1 MVYTKKSPALF
12 IIGLIMLAIWYL
24 ADSGMIAPYLDHLA
38 AGKKYKY
45 GSELTSLPLYFGI
58 ISVVI
63 GAWQWFGSHKEGHWD
78 YYSSTIAG
86 GMFIL
91 LIAMLVRWF
100 IAPEVAVMSMAMGKV
115 GDTGKYIHKLL
126 GLNYVVLGILTG
138 IIIVNV
144 FKVPDWAKNGVRLSR
159 LGLKTGVILLGTLYS
174 AAELKNLGGLSIV
187 MIGFFVLGSV
197 GMVLWM
203 GARRNIPNS
212 MGGVLSA
219 GMGVCGVSATV
230 ASAPVVQAKSVEIA
244 YTIGTILLWGV
255 GCMFVFPIIGNLLGM
270 THVQFGAWAGT
281 GILNSA
287 QVAGAALAYQP
298 DGIETLKVAEI
309 FNITRVLVL
318 PIIVL
323 WLAVWYVKREES
335 ATHQV
340 NVGTVIFEK
349 FPLFVLGFILLFA
362 LSTTGMFAPAN
373 HYKGKYFGNT
383 VESGFKESKLLKAD
397 QAALL
402 QAESVKIERADRKAA
417 VQRLIDNGKIMSI
430 EDDTAIRGLI
440 NAKVISKDGNK
451 VLKGAHKAVRHTA
464 KKIKAFRNW
473 IVWLFAFGLVGL
485 GMQITVGA
493 MKQAG
498 GQPAVIGGVVGFT
511 KAALSLLVV
520 MLLIS
525 ETI

>member
-1 MVYTKKSPALF
+1 MVYTKKSSALL
-12 IIGLIMLAIWYL
+12 IIGIVMLAIWYT
-24 ADSGMIAPYLDHLA
+24 AYSGILAPYIEHLA

-45 GSELTSLPLYFGI
+45 LSELTTIPLYFGI
-58 ISVVI
+58 VAALI
-63 GAWQWFGSHKEGHWD
+63 GAWQFFGSHKEGQWD
-78 YYSSTIAG
+78 YYSSSIAG
-86 GMFIL
+86 AMFIL

-100 IAPEVAVMSMAMGKV
+100 IAPEVAYVSIQFGKI

-126 GLNYVVLGILTG
+126 GLNYIVMGIVTG

-144 FKVPDWAKNGVRLSR
+144 FKIPGWAQNGVRLSR

-174 AAELKNLGGLSIV
+174 AAELKNLGGLSII

-197 GMVLWM
+197 GLVLFL
-203 GARRNIPNS
+203 GARAKIPNS

-255 GCMFVFPIIGNLLGM
+255 GCMFLFPIVGNMLGM
-270 THVQFGAWAGT
+270 SYVQFGAWAGT

-323 WLAVWYVKREES
+323 WLAVWYVKREQS
-335 ATHQV
+335 AEKV
-340 NVGTVIFEK
+340 SVGKVLFAK

-362 LSTTGMFAPAN
+362 LSTTGIFAPPN

-383 VESGFKESKLLKAD
+383 VEQGFKESKLLKD
-397 QAALL
+397 EQKALL
-402 QAESVKIERADRKAA
+402 QAGSSKLEKQDRIAA
-417 VQRLIDNGKIMSI
+417 LNRLIENGKVMSI
-430 EDDTAIRGLI
+430 EDDTALRGLI
-440 NAKVISKDGNK
+440 NAKVLDKESNK
-451 VLKGAHKAVRHTA
+451 VLKGAHKAVRHTS
-464 KKIKAFRNW
+464 KKVKAFRQW
-473 IVWLFAFGLVGL
+473 ITWLFAFGLVGL
-485 GMQITVGA
+485 GMQITVSS

-498 GQPAVIGGVVGFT
+498 GQPAIIGGIVGT
-511 KAALSLLVV
+511 LKAVLSLVVV
-520 MLLIS
+520 MMFVS

>member
-12 IIGLIMLAIWYL
+12 IIGVIMLAIWYT
-24 ADSGMIAPYLDHLA
+24 ADSGMLAPYIEHLA

-45 GSELTSLPLYFGI
+45 LSELTTIPMYFGI
-58 ISVVI
+58 IAAAI
-63 GAWQWFGSHKEGHWD
+63 GLWQWFGSHKEGHWD
-78 YYSSTIAG
+78 YYSSSIAG

-100 IAPEVAVMSMAMGKV
+100 VAPEIAVISMSMGKV
-115 GDTGKYIHKLL
+115 GETGKYIHKLL
-126 GLNYVVLGILTG
+126 GLNYVVLGIVAG

-144 FKVPDWAKNGVRLSR
+144 FKIPDWAQNGVRLSR

-174 AAELKNLGGLSIV
+174 AAELKNLGGLSII

-203 GARRNIPNS
+203 GSRLNIPNS
-212 MGGVLSA
+212 MAGVLSA
-219 GMGVCGVSATV
+219 GLGVCGVSATV

-255 GCMFVFPIIGNLLGM
+255 GCMFVFPIVGNMLGM
-270 THVQFGAWAGT
+270 SYVQFGAWAGT

-309 FNITRVLVL
+309 FNITRVLIL

-323 WLAVWYVKREES
+323 WLAVWYVKREEN
-335 ATHQV
+335 AAQV
-340 NVGTVIFEK
+340 NVGQVIFAK
-349 FPLFVLGFILLFA
+349 FPVFVLGFILLFA
-362 LSTTGMFAPAN
+362 LSTTGAFSPPV
-373 HYKGKYFGNT
+373 HYKGKYFDNT
-383 VESGFKESKLLKAD
+383 KVTAKKMLTNEQVAVLMANAD
-397 QAALL
+397 
-402 QAESVKIERADRKAA
+402 KIQREDRKAA
-417 VQRLIDNGKIMSI
+417 LARLIEQRKVASIDDDATLRGLANSRVMGKEAGKI
-430 EDDTAIRGLI
+430 
-440 NAKVISKDGNK
+440 
-451 VLKGAHKAVRHTA
+451 LKHAHKAVRHTA
-464 KKIKAFRNW
+464 KKIKAFRQW
-473 IVWLFAFGLVGL
+473 ITWLFAFGLVGL
-485 GMQITVGA
+485 GMQITIGS

-498 GQPAVIGGVVGFT
+498 GQPAVIGGVVGLT
-511 KAALSLLVV
+511 KAVLSLVVVLMLVK
-520 MLLIS
+520 

>member
-1 MVYTKKSPALF
+1 MVYTKKHPALF
-12 IIGLIMLAIWYL
+12 LIGVALLALWYL
-24 ADSGMIAPYLDHLA
+24 GDSGALNGVYEHLG

-45 GSELTSLPLYFGI
+45 AGEISSFPLYFGI
-58 ISVVI
+58 ISIVI

-78 YYSSTIAG
+78 YYSSTVAG

-100 IAPEVAVMSMAMGKV
+100 VAPEIAVISMAMGKV
-115 GDTGKYIHKLL
+115 GDTGSYIHKLL
-126 GLNYVVLGILTG
+126 GLNYVVIGILVG

-144 FKVPDWAKNGVRLSR
+144 FKVPEWAENGVRLSR

-174 AAELKNLGGLSIV
+174 AAELVNLGGLSIV

-255 GCMFVFPIIGNLLGM
+255 GCMFIFPIIGNLLGM
-270 THVQFGAWAGT
+270 SYVQFGAWAGT

-323 WLAVWYVKREES
+323 WLAVWYVKREEG
-335 ATHQV
+335 AQQV
-340 NVGTVIFEK
+340 NVGKVIFEK
-349 FPLFVLGFILLFA
+349 FPMFVIGFLLMFA
-362 LSTTGMFAPAN
+362 LSTTGIFAPAN

-383 VESGFKESKLLKAD
+383 TESGFKEANLLSADKKAT
-397 QAALL
+397 LE
-402 QAESVKIERADRKAA
+402 AEFGKVEREDRKNALR
-417 VQRLIDNGKIMSI
+417 RLIDNGKVMSI
-430 EDDTAIRGLI
+430 DDDDVLRGLV
-440 NAKVISKDGNK
+440 NAPILSKAADG

-464 KKIKAFRNW
+464 KKIKAFRDW
-473 IVWLFAFGLVGL
+473 ITWLFAFGLVGL

-498 GQPAVIGGVVGFT
+498 GQPAVIGGVVGFV
-511 KAALSLLVV
+511 KATLSLVVVLLLVADKV
-520 MLLIS
+520 
-525 ETI
+525 

>member
-12 IIGLIMLAIWYL
+12 IIGVIMLAIWYL
-24 ADSGMIAPYLDHLA
+24 ADSGMLAPYIEHLA

-45 GSELTSLPLYFGI
+45 LAELTTIPLYFGI
-58 ISVVI
+58 LAAVI
-63 GAWQWFGSHKEGHWD
+63 GLWQLVGSHTEGHWD
-78 YYSSTIAG
+78 YYSSSIAG

-100 IAPEVAVMSMAMGKV
+100 IAPEIAVVSMSMGKV

-126 GLNYVVLGILTG
+126 GLNYVVLGIVAG
-138 IIIVNV
+138 IVIVNV
-144 FKVPDWAKNGVRLSR
+144 FKVPEWAQNGVRLSR

-212 MGGVLSA
+212 MAGVLSA

-255 GCMFVFPIIGNLLGM
+255 GCMFLFPIIGQSLDM
-270 THVQFGAWAGT
+270 SYVQFGAWAGT

-323 WLAVWYVKREES
+323 WLAMWYVKREEH
-335 ATHQV
+335 ATKV
-340 NVGTVIFEK
+340 NVGQIIFQK
-349 FPLFVLGFILLFA
+349 FPVFVLGFILLFA
-362 LSTTGMFAPAN
+362 LSTTGVFAPAN

-383 VESGFKESKLLKAD
+383 AESGFKDKKLLKDEQIATL
-397 QAALL
+397 QSEAGKVQVAA
-402 QAESVKIERADRKAA
+402 RKEALG
-417 VQRLIDNGKIMSI
+417 RLMENRKIMSI
-430 EDDTAIRGLI
+430 EDDTAIRGLV
-440 NAKVISKDGNK
+440 NAKVMSKASNK
-451 VLKGAHKAVRHTA
+451 ILKKAHKAVRHTA
-464 KKIKAFRNW
+464 AKIKAFRKW
-473 IVWLFAFGLVGL
+473 ITWLFAFGLVGL
-485 GMQITVGA
+485 GMQITIGS

-498 GQPAVIGGVVGFT
+498 GQPAIIGGVVGLT
-511 KAALSLLVV
+511 KAVLSLVVVLMLV
-520 MLLIS
+520 S

>member
-12 IIGLIMLAIWYL
+12 IIGIIMLAIWFA
-24 ADSGMIAPYLDHLA
+24 ADSGMLAGYIEHLA

-45 GSELTSLPLYFGI
+45 GSELTTIPLYFGI
-58 ISVVI
+58 IATAM
-63 GAWQWFGSHKEGHWD
+63 GLWQWLGSHKEGNWD
-78 YYSSTIAG
+78 FYSSTIAG

-91 LIAMLVRWF
+91 IIAMLVRWF
-100 IAPEVAVMSMAMGKV
+100 IAPEVAVISMSFGKV

-126 GLNYVVLGILTG
+126 GLNYVVMGIVTG
-138 IIIVNV
+138 IVIVNV
-144 FKVPDWAKNGVRLSR
+144 FKVPEWAKNGVRLSR

-197 GMVLWM
+197 GMVLWL
-203 GARRNIPNS
+203 GARKNIPNS

-255 GCMFVFPIIGNLLGM
+255 GCMFLFPIVGNLLGM
-270 THVQFGAWAGT
+270 SYVQFGAWAGT

-318 PIIVL
+318 PIIVI
-323 WLAVWYVKREES
+323 WLAVWYVRREES
-335 ATHQV
+335 VTERV
-340 NVGTVIFEK
+340 NVGKVIFEK
-349 FPLFVLGFILLFA
+349 FPVFVLGFILMFA
-362 LSTTGMFAPAN
+362 LSTTGIFAPPN
-373 HYKGKYFGNT
+373 HYKGKYFDNT
-383 VESGFKESKLLKAD
+383 KVKASKMLSDEKVAT
-397 QAALL
+397 L
-402 QAESVKIERADRKAA
+402 QANADKVQRADRKAA
-417 VQRLIDNGKIMSI
+417 LGRLMDGRKIATI
-430 EDDTAIRGLI
+430 EDDATIRGLA
-440 NAKVISKDGNK
+440 NSKVMGKESGKI
-451 VLKGAHKAVRHTA
+451 LKGAHKAVRHTA
-464 KKIKAFRNW
+464 KKIKAFRQW
-473 IVWLFAFGLVGL
+473 ITWLFAFGLVGL
-485 GMQITVGA
+485 GMQITVSS

-498 GQPAVIGGVVGFT
+498 GQPAVIGGIVGAT
-511 KAALSLLVV
+511 KAILSLIVVLMLV
-520 MLLIS
+520 S
-525 ETI
+525 ETV